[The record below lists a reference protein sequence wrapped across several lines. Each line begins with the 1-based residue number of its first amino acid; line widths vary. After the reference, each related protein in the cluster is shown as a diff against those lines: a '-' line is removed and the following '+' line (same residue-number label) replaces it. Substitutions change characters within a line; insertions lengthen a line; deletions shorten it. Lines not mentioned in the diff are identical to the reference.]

1 MSTSPTDQIRSGNGG
16 ARDRTTAT
24 VLGLALGP
32 AVVLGLARFAY
43 ALLLPSMR
51 TELSWSLS
59 TAGAMNS
66 ANAMGYLVGALFSA
80 SLARRFG
87 TRRSFLTAL
96 NITVVSLL
104 LTATSGDTTILL
116 LLRALA
122 GITGAIAFITG
133 AGLVAQLA
141 AGQIAHKPALLLGIY
156 FAGGGAGIVISGLS
170 IPVLLAYL
178 PPTTGWRWGWI
189 LLGLIGIAA
198 LIPTWLATRGTSEP
212 PPQPHHDRHWPARQF
227 VPMLSS
233 YGLFGVGYIAYMTFI
248 VAFLHNGGAGATEIV
263 FFWGLLGASSIIGA
277 FFWVLP
283 ISALARARGLA
294 VILAT
299 LAVGAIL
306 PLISRSLPIAMA
318 SAVLFGGSFLA
329 VVTAVTSVARRSLP
343 QHHWTP
349 AIATLT
355 VVFAVGQIIGP
366 VLTGAISEGS
376 SGLSL
381 GLGVSAGLLIIAGL
395 VALAQRPVDNSQ
407 SRQNPI
413 AHVEP

>member
-1 MSTSPTDQIRSGNGG
+1 MSASPTDQIRSGNGG

-66 ANAMGYLVGALFSA
+66 ANAIGYLVGALFSA

-141 AGQIAHKPALLLGIY
+141 AGQIAHKPALLLGVY

-170 IPVLLAYL
+170 IPVLLANL

-198 LIPTWLATRGTSEP
+198 LIPTWLATRRTSEP

-248 VAFLHNGGAGATEIV
+248 VAFLRDGGAGATEIV
-263 FFWGLLGASSIIGA
+263 FFWGLL
-277 FFWVLP
+277 
-283 ISALARARGLA
+283 SA
-294 VILAT
+294 
-299 LAVGAIL
+299 
-306 PLISRSLPIAMA
+306 
-318 SAVLFGGSFLA
+318 
-329 VVTAVTSVARRSLP
+329 P
-343 QHHWTP
+343 Q
-349 AIATLT
+349 
-355 VVFAVGQIIGP
+355 
-366 VLTGAISEGS
+366 S
-376 SGLSL
+376 SGPSSGYGQSPLWPEHV
-381 GLGVSAGLLIIAGL
+381 VS
-395 VALAQRPVDNSQ
+395 P
-407 SRQNPI
+407 
-413 AHVEP
+413 